1 MARKAYSTPE
11 QQAQANKRYYESNE
25 DAVLKR
31 KVRNCKS
38 NGKSFILNFANED
51 DLKEYEGYIKAR
63 REALEESNQ

>member
-1 MARKAYSTPE
+1 MSRKAYSTPE
-11 QQAQANKRYYESNE
+11 QQAQANKRYYSNE
-25 DAVLKR
+25 DALLKR

-63 REALEESNQ
+63 RKELEEGNQ